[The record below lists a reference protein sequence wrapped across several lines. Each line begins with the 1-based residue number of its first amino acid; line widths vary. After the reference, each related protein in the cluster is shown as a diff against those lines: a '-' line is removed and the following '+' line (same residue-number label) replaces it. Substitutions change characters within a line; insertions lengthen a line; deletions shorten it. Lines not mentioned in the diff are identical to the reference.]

1 MNTTIITKAT
11 INKAIKNE
19 IQKRLSRGD
28 IYQEIQMMLARM
40 EDEMVSLLDGAGE
53 TLESNLKRII
63 SAGGKRLRPILAYLC
78 YRMGGGRETDILPL
92 MCMLELMHTVS
103 LIHDDVVDN
112 APLRRGQP
120 TINSTCGISAAV
132 RSGDFLL
139 AKSMEYLHVY
149 RGTGINEVL
158 VDVSTQMCLGELM
171 QQKAKFD
178 TNLQTKDTYFLQVHR
193 KTASLIAAS
202 CYTGALAGNMPESEA
217 KMLRLYGE
225 KLGIA
230 FQLRDDLLDYSD
242 TQLFGKTT
250 GQDIKSGTFTLPVIM
265 LLENGV
271 PDSVRTLIEKR
282 NKSES
287 EVHWLVNYVKG
298 TGVLRYIEAL
308 IKEISYEAVY
318 ALQEFPICP
327 EKEALVR
334 LAEELAER
342 QV

>member
-1 MNTTIITKAT
+1 MNTTI

-28 IYQEIQMMLARM
+28 LYQEIQMILARM
-40 EDEMVSLLDGAGE
+40 DEEMVALLDGAE
-53 TLESNLKRII
+53 AALKANLKRII

-78 YRMGGGRETDILPL
+78 YRMGDVKEIDILPL
-92 MCMLELMHTVS
+92 MCMLELMHTAS

-112 APLRRGQP
+112 ALLRRGQP
-120 TINSTCGISAAV
+120 TINNTCGISAAV
-132 RSGDFLL
+132 QSGDFLL
-139 AKSMEYLHVY
+139 AKTMEYLHVY

-171 QQKAKFD
+171 QQKARFD
-178 TNLQTKDTYFLQVHR
+178 THIQTKDMYFLQVYR

-202 CYTGALAGNMPESEA
+202 CYTGALASNMAEPEA
-217 KMLRLYGE
+217 KMLRVYGE

-265 LLENGV
+265 LLEDGV
-271 PDSVRTLIEKR
+271 PDSVRTLLKKR

-298 TGVLRYIEAL
+298 TGVLRHAEAL
-308 IKEISYEAVY
+308 IKEISREAVY
-318 ALQEFPICP
+318 ALQNFPLCS